1 MQHIKLIFIFYIFV
15 LSSAKSQ
22 IIDSNTL
29 YINNLNDTIFLA
41 PIVPH
46 SFCVYEK
53 IEIIDSIQINGIGA
67 KEVVIYRKCS
77 ADVQKEGGTFS
88 IREKVKIGKI
98 EVWDVD
104 AKELLFEGTTSLDKQ
119 YFYSDAYQNSP
130 NSEGF
135 CAYQYSFKI
144 NSKGIINIKKELVE
158 SNPEYDDTTK
168 NYCPS
173 NLKEG
178 IYHYTKNGYE
188 KKQSN

>member
-158 SNPEYDDTTK
+158 SNPEYDDTIK